1 MEKKYQVFISS
12 TYEDLKEERQQA
24 IKAVLEMGH
33 IPVGMEMFS
42 AADEDQWKLIS
53 RQIEASDYYLIIV
66 AHRYGSETK
75 EGISYTEKEYD
86 FAKQVSVPT
95 LGFVIDDSASW
106 PSVRIDNTQKKLK
119 KLKAFKLKV
128 QSKLVHFW
136 SNKDELHGKL
146 SISLIKTMNGSPRI
160 GWARADEAI
169 NSEVTK
175 ELTRL
180 SLENSNLRQQLDRL
194 EKIKV
199 EAVDEIRHT
208 VNILDQNIRSF
219 KIRKKDEKLWTD
231 AKSYKFTLL
240 DLFIWVAPNLLDENS
255 SVGIAIDIAYKKV
268 INDRHPSFPIGTNRI
283 TEMMADLAA
292 LELVEPSQKNHTLVD
307 TNTYWTL
314 TKLGK
319 KLTHKVRRIQLEEG
333 IKTIEE
339 KSEEETVFES

>member
-12 TYEDLKEERQQA
+12 TYEDLKEEREQA

-42 AADEDQWKLIS
+42 AADEDQWNLIS

-75 EGISYTEKEYD
+75 EGVSYTEKEYD
-86 FAKQVSVPT
+86 FAKEVGVPT
-95 LGFVIDDSASW
+95 LGFVINDDASW
-106 PSVRIDNTQKKLK
+106 PSNRIDKAQKKVK

-146 SISLIKTMNGSPRI
+146 SISLIKTMNGSPRV

-169 NSEVTK
+169 STEVTK

-180 SLENSNLRQQLDRL
+180 SLENSTLRQQLVRL
-194 EKIKV
+194 EKLKT

-208 VNILDQNIRSF
+208 VNVLDQNIREF
-219 KIRKKDEKLWTD
+219 RIKKTGDKTWENAET
-231 AKSYKFTLL
+231 YKFTLL
-240 DLFIWVAPNLLDENS
+240 DIFVWVAPDLLNENS
-255 SVGIAIDIAYKKV
+255 SVNIARTIAFEKIGTGYKPL
-268 INDRHPSFPIGTNRI
+268 NPIGTNRI
-283 TEMMADLAA
+283 SGLMADFAA
-292 LELVEPSQKNHTLVD
+292 LSLVEPSQKSHAIED
-307 TNTYWTL
+307 KDTYWTL
-314 TKLGK
+314 TKFGQ
-319 KLTHKVRRIQLEEG
+319 KLTHQVRRIQLEEC

-339 KSEEETVFES
+339 KSEEETVSES